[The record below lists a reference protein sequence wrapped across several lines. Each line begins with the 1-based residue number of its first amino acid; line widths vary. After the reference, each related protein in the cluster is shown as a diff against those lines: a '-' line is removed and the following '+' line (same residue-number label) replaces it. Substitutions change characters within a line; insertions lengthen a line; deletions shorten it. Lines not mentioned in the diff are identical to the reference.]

1 MYCGKVLLA
10 FFANV
15 RLERLG
21 IDGIE
26 FEKRLEYSNV
36 NDFERSCKFIGRDI
50 FAKVKITYR
59 NRKFFSLL
67 DNKSSRLS
75 CTVCSF

>member
-1 MYCGKVLLA
+1 MVLNLK
-10 FFANV
+10 
-15 RLERLG
+15 
-21 IDGIE
+21 
-26 FEKRLEYSNV
+26 KRLEYSNV